1 MLKLVLDA
9 NTIISAFL
17 WEGNEAELFRKI
29 ENKKAEL
36 YSSFQIIKEIEGVLR
51 RPKFSELIIK
61 TGLTIDEIIQ
71 KIISL
76 SHMVFGKKLKIDVC
90 RDPDDNKILECAK
103 LAGADIIVSG
113 DKDLLVL
120 EEFEGIRILK
130 TKDVLRMLK

>member
-29 ENKKAEL
+29 ENNKAEL
-36 YSSFQIIKEIEGVLR
+36 YSSFEIIKEIEGVLR
-51 RPKFSELIIK
+51 RPKFNELIAK
-61 TGLTIDEIIQ
+61 SGLTINEIIQ

-90 RDPDDNKILECAK
+90 RDQDDNKILECAK

-120 EEFEGIRILK
+120 KEFEGIKILK
-130 TKDVLRMLK
+130 TKETLRILK